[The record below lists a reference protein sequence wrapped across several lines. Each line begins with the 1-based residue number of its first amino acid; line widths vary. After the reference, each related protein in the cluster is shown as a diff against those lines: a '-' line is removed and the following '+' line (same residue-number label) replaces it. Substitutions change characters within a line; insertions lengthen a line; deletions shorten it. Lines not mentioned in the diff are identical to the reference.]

1 MERYRIRILPF
12 PVRPSVMV
20 AVCAFL
26 MCLPLSRQ
34 AFAKDRLTL
43 NTVVID
49 AGHGGKDAGCVS
61 KDRKTYEKNLTLS
74 LAKRLGEKITKAYP
88 DVKVIY
94 TRSTDKYI
102 ALSERAEI
110 ANRNNANLFISIHI
124 NSVNAT
130 SPHGF
135 STHILGQ
142 SSDKNR
148 DLFSYNMDV
157 CRREN
162 SVILMEEDY
171 TTTYQGFDPNDPES
185 FIFFNLMQNAYY
197 EQSLLFAAEVDE
209 EMSKSPISHSR
220 GIWQDPFLVLWKTKM
235 PAVLVEAGFISNSS
249 DLKTMRSASGQ
260 DAIAQRMFN
269 AFRSFKTKYDG
280 SLDYAPE
287 GAAGG
292 KQSSPAGQGT
302 SSPEGTFYGVQI
314 FALGR
319 LLPEDDE
326 SFRGYDAVAV
336 KSGGI
341 YKYVIRVGSIE
352 EARACGRRVKDKFPG
367 AFPVK
372 VNGSSVT
379 RL

>member
-1 MERYRIRILPF
+1 MSFKYIL
-12 PVRPSVMV
+12 
-20 AVCAFL
+20 AVLCAAAFL
-26 MCLPLSRQ
+26 SPDGIPDSAAQ
-34 AFAKDRLTL
+34 TGSTAKPRLG
-43 NTVVID
+43 TVVID

-61 KDRKTYEKNLTLS
+61 KDGRTYEKNLTLAI
-74 LAKRLGEKITKAYP
+74 AKQLGQKIKAAYP
-88 DVKVIY
+88 EVKVYY
-94 TRSTDKYI
+94 TRLTDRY
-102 ALSERAEI
+102 LTLNERADI
-110 ANRNNANLFISIHI
+110 ANRNNADLFISIHI
-124 NSVNAT
+124 NSNQSS
-130 SPHGF
+130 SPSGF
-135 STHILGQ
+135 SSHIFGRA
-142 SSDKNR
+142 SGKDS
-148 DLFSYNMDV
+148 DLFRGNMDL

-162 SVILMEEDY
+162 SVILLEDDY
-171 TTTYQGFDPNDPES
+171 TTKYQGFDPNDPES
-185 FIFFNLMQNAYY
+185 FIFFSLMQNAYY
-197 EQSLLFAAEVDE
+197 EQSLLFAGEVVQALE
-209 EMSKSPISHSR
+209 GGPITKNR
-220 GIWQDPFLVLWKTKM
+220 GVSQDSFFVLWKTAM
-235 PAVLVEAGFISNSS
+235 PAVLLELGFISNSS
-249 DLKTMRSASGQ
+249 DLKTMRSSSGQ

-341 YKYVIRVGSIE
+341 YKYVIRAGSIE

>member
-1 MERYRIRILPF
+1 MKIFRCAA
-12 PVRPSVMV
+12 
-20 AVCAFL
+20 AVSAFL
-26 MCLPLSRQ
+26 FCLLSEVSMEAEDSSRP
-34 AFAKDRLTL
+34 KLK
-43 NTVVID
+43 TVVID
-49 AGHGGKDAGCVS
+49 PGHGGKDAGCVS
-61 KDRKTYEKNLTLS
+61 KDRKTYEKTLNLSIAT
-74 LAKRLGEKITKAYP
+74 KLGTKIKNAYP

-94 TRSTDKYI
+94 TRSSDKYI
-102 ALSERAEI
+102 ALSERAAI
-110 ANRNNANLFISIHI
+110 ANRNNADLFISIHI
-124 NSVNAT
+124 NSVSSG

-171 TTTYQGFDPNDPES
+171 TTTYQGFDPDDPES
-185 FIFFNLMQNAYY
+185 FIFFNLMQNAFY
-197 EQSLLFAAEVDE
+197 EQSILFAAEVDA
-209 EMSKSPISHSR
+209 EMSKGPIGHSR

-235 PAVLVEAGFISNSS
+235 PAVLIEVGFISNSS
-249 DLKTMRSASGQ
+249 DLKTMRSSSGQ

-280 SLDYAPE
+280 SLDYVPE

-341 YKYVIRVGSIE
+341 YKYVIRSGSIE